1 MPTFETLITFFITSF
16 LLALAPGPDI
26 IFVLAQSA
34 LFGFKAGFFTTL
46 GLMTGVCAQTLAVAL
61 GVAVIFQTSPL
72 AFNILKYCGA
82 AYLCYLAWQAFRAR
96 PAPLNSSQKENFTG
110 NKALYL
116 RGLIMNVTN
125 PKVVL
130 FFLAFLPQFCD
141 PARGCMVMQI
151 SVLGLVFILGAFP
164 VFIVISFLGGALQKR
179 FNSNPEIRLL
189 LNKLAA
195 LVFISLALALFFTKI

>member
-1 MPTFETLITFFITSF
+1 MPAFETIITFFITSF

-46 GLMTGVCAQTLAVAL
+46 GLMTGVCVQTLAVAL
-61 GVAVIFQTSPL
+61 GVAIIFQTSPL
-72 AFNILKYCGA
+72 AFNILKVCGA
-82 AYLCYLAWQAFRAR
+82 AYLCYLAWQAFRAQAT
-96 PAPLNSSQKENFTG
+96 PINSGKKANYIG

-116 RGLIMNVTN
+116 RGLIMNITN

-141 PARGCMVMQI
+141 PARGSMAEQI
-151 SVLGLVFILGAFP
+151 SILGFVFILGAFP
-164 VFIVISFLGGALQKR
+164 VFIVISFLGGTLQKK
-179 FNSNPEIRLL
+179 FENNPKIQLI

-195 LVFISLALALFFTKI
+195 LVFISLAAALFFTKI